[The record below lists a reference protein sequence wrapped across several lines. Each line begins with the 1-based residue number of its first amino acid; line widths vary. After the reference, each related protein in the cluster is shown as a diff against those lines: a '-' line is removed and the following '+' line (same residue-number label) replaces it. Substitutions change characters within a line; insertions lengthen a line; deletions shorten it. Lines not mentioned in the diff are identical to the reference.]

1 MGDFGTV
8 SPVRP
13 DAPERGVTM
22 RRSTVRRL
30 ITATICTV
38 AVSAAPML
46 FALLAPERAEGR
58 SACPRWGK
66 TVERNRESRVFRT
79 RRGSIDYYFGCA
91 FRTGRTFRL
100 GGGNDSVVYALAGRV
115 VAYESLAPVNQRMV
129 VRSLGTGRVIHQ
141 ANSNLEGAFGNGAR
155 AVEVVLKRNGSI
167 AWTYP
172 NRTGESVEATGIE
185 LHAIGTSNRREVLSQ
200 RVDPAESL
208 RLNPGGATISW
219 TEGAVTRT
227 APLR

>member
-1 MGDFGTV
+1 
-8 SPVRP
+8 
-13 DAPERGVTM
+13 M
-22 RRSTVRRL
+22 RRSTAPRL
-30 ITATICTV
+30 IAAAACTLALS
-38 AVSAAPML
+38 AVPTLSALVM
-46 FALLAPERAEGR
+46 PERAEGR

-79 RRGSIDYYFGCA
+79 RRESIDSYFGCA
-91 FRTGRTFRL
+91 FRTGRTYRL
-100 GGGNDSVVYALAGRV
+100 GGGNDAVVYALAGRM
-115 VAYESLAPVNQRMV
+115 VAYESLANPVNQRMV

-172 NRTGESVEATGIE
+172 NRTGESVEVTGIE

-208 RLNPGGATISW
+208 RLNPGGVTISW
-219 TEGAVTRT
+219 TEGGMTRT